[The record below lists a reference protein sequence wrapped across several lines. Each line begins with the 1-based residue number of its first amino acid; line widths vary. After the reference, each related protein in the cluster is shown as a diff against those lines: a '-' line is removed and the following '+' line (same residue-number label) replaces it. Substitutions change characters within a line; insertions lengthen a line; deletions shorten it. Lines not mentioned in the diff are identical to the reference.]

1 MSNPFAEIYERLG
14 NIEGFLLALDEK
26 LTPATLPQP
35 TDGKKYLTAKEA
47 AEFMGIKQQTLY
59 QNIEKIPHVKKH
71 GKLHFVN
78 ADLVA
83 YMEEGRKE
91 VEKKKGGGKQ

>member
-1 MSNPFAEIYERLG
+1 MQNPFEIIASRLS
-14 NIEGFLLALDEK
+14 NIEELLLDIKHGE
-26 LTPATLPQP
+26 LTPTPLQP

-59 QNIEKIPHVKKH
+59 QNIEQVPHIKKH
-71 GKLHFVN
+71 GKLHFVK

-91 VEKKKGGGKQ
+91 VEQKKGGRKK

>member
-1 MSNPFAEIYERLG
+1 MQNPFEIIASRLS
-14 NIEGFLLALDEK
+14 NIEELLLDIKHGE
-26 LTPATLPQP
+26 LTTTPPPP
-35 TDGKKYLTAKEA
+35 TDGKKYITAKEA

-59 QNIEKIPHVKKH
+59 QNIEQVPHIKRH
-71 GKLHFVN
+71 GKLHFVK

-91 VEKKKGGGKQ
+91 VEQKKGGRKK